1 MPERPNGTVSKTV
14 VGVCLPWVQIPP
26 LPPFDIADAGTTYPV
41 TVEDA
46 VVSDAVAMQVA
57 LQLAARAESHGDVP
71 VGAVVVHDGRVI
83 AEACNEREL
92 RSDPTAHAEVL
103 ALRAAAEQLGRWRL
117 DDCTLYVTLEP
128 CAMCAGAI
136 INARV
141 GTVVFGAADLKA
153 GAMGSLYNLAADPRL
168 NHEPVVRH
176 GVLAAE
182 CASLLEK
189 FFAARR

>member
-1 MPERPNGTVSKTV
+1 
-14 VGVCLPWVQIPP
+14 
-26 LPPFDIADAGTTYPV
+26 
-41 TVEDA
+41 
-46 VVSDAVAMQVA
+46 VVSAYRRSVDDTAAMQLA
-57 LQLAARAESHGDVP
+57 LHQAQNAAARDDVP

-92 RSDPTAHAEVL
+92 RNDPTAHAEVL
-103 ALRAAAEQLGRWRL
+103 ALRTAAEQLGRWRL

-176 GVLAAE
+176 SVLAAE

>member
-1 MPERPNGTVSKTV
+1 M
-14 VGVCLPWVQIPP
+14 
-26 LPPFDIADAGTTYPV
+26 
-41 TVEDA
+41 
-46 VVSDAVAMQVA
+46 
-57 LQLAARAESHGDVP
+57 QLALHQAQNAAARDDVP

-92 RSDPTAHAEVL
+92 RNDPTAHAEVL
-103 ALRAAAEQLGRWRL
+103 ALRAAAERLGRWRL

-136 INARV
+136 VNARV

-189 FFAARR
+189 FFVARR

>member
-1 MPERPNGTVSKTV
+1 M
-14 VGVCLPWVQIPP
+14 
-26 LPPFDIADAGTTYPV
+26 
-41 TVEDA
+41 
-46 VVSDAVAMQVA
+46 
-57 LQLAARAESHGDVP
+57 QLALHQAQNAAAHDDVP

-92 RSDPTAHAEVL
+92 RHDPTAHAEVL
-103 ALRAAAEQLGRWRL
+103 VLRAAAEQLGRWRL

-136 INARV
+136 VNARI

-182 CASLLEK
+182 CASLIRN
-189 FFAARR
+189 FFELHRM

>member
-1 MPERPNGTVSKTV
+1 VD
-14 VGVCLPWVQIPP
+14 
-26 LPPFDIADAGTTYPV
+26 DIA
-41 TVEDA
+41 
-46 VVSDAVAMQVA
+46 AMQLA
-57 LQLAARAESHGDVP
+57 LHQAQNAAARDDVP

-92 RSDPTAHAEVL
+92 RHDPTAHAEVL
-103 ALRAAAEQLGRWRL
+103 VLRAAAERLARWRL

-128 CAMCAGAI
+128 CSMCAGAI
-136 INARV
+136 INSRV
-141 GTVVFGAADLKA
+141 GAVVFGAADLKA

-189 FFAARR
+189 FFASRR